1 MTGFEKRLERL
12 VASLPKPQQKM
23 TFVYA
28 DGERVEVV
36 GFIAA
41 CRQNTRRDGLVDVLG
56 ANEGLK
62 DFLMCSNTD
71 IKKLFSEEGAAINS
85 LLQMARKECSNDPQI
100 EQDWLRRLLTETA
113 GMAVRYP
120 VYLKK
125 QLAEVP
131 DFSQTALTILRLQ
144 ADGLSV
150 NKIAEQLNMKAV
162 TVKYHTRENYRK
174 LGVSGKTDAVLAA
187 RNLGI
192 L

>member
-56 ANEGLK
+56 ANEGVK

-71 IKKLFSEEGAAINS
+71 IKKLFSEEGAAIGRTDRADHD
-85 LLQMARKECSNDPQI
+85 LCEDQPTACPAVLDHPKGRHP
-100 EQDWLRRLLTETA
+100 LRTGRRE
-113 GMAVRYP
+113 AVRKP
-120 VYLKK
+120 
-125 QLAEVP
+125 A
-131 DFSQTALTILRLQ
+131 R
-144 ADGLSV
+144 
-150 NKIAEQLNMKAV
+150 
-162 TVKYHTRENYRK
+162 R
-174 LGVSGKTDAVLAA
+174 GKH
-187 RNLGI
+187 RWGRGRR
-192 L
+192 

>member
-1 MTGFEKRLERL
+1 MLFRSLLSAIIKERL
-12 VASLPKPQQKM
+12 NGNWLDELLPVMRQAS
-23 TFVYA
+23 
-28 DGERVEVV
+28 D
-36 GFIAA
+36 
-41 CRQNTRRDGLVDVLG
+41 LG
-56 ANEGLK
+56 YIRL
-62 DFLMCSNTD
+62 
-71 IKKLFSEEGAAINS
+71 ISEEGAAINS